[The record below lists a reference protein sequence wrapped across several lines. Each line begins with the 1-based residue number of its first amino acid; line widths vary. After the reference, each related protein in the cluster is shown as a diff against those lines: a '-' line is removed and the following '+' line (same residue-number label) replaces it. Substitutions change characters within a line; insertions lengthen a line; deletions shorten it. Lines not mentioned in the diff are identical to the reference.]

1 MRVFSRIA
9 LTLLAAAVLVQPL
22 VAQQHQA
29 NCPLTLVAT
38 NPPASSIAL
47 SPHGVF
53 RSGNQVFVLRGQTL
67 TTYTVTDLGDMQI
80 AREDLILGLAGRNAI
95 GGVAFSSSTG
105 QLFVSSEAG
114 LEVFNLANVRVG
126 GTAPAFVTRINGLNY
141 RRLAL
146 SGNILAALFPSTDV
160 LCAPGSLTCPTF
172 VDLFNVA
179 NPAAP
184 IKVGTI
190 TSTSGVIGSFNDVAF
205 SFGSLIV
212 TGTTG
217 TAAYNISNP
226 ASPANI
232 GTTPTPGT
240 FLVSNGTSLLGVGN
254 ENAIVTFGLANPF
267 IGFAPLTYHSTA
279 TLQVGRANR
288 IVFHPQA
295 FIDETNGRLITI
307 IDEIDPHRLQP
318 ARSIAFDVFEYAIP
332 MFEGRDPRVYESVSY
347 LQGDEVKYNP
357 VAVGPFVYVVGETTG
372 LQTYGACGQMAGR
385 IETGNVSALP
395 CGGAEI
401 HGWVTGAQRINT
413 VEVFLDNTT
422 TRTST
427 SLGLAALGGPPR
439 IDVPAK
445 TPVFTWRLSTLL
457 DTTARGNY
465 VLRAVGTDANN
476 NRRQFASQP
485 LFFPGPGQNCFNR
498 RRTTGR

>member
-9 LTLLAAAVLVQPL
+9 LTLLAAVVLVQPIFGQPQL
-22 VAQQHQA
+22 QS
-29 NCPLTLVAT
+29 NCPLTLMAT

-80 AREDLILGLAGRNAI
+80 AREDLITGLAGRNSI
-95 GGVAFSSSTG
+95 GGVAFSANG
-105 QLFVSSEAG
+105 YLFVSSEAG
-114 LEVFNLANVRVG
+114 LEVYDLRNVRSG
-126 GTAPAFVTRINGLNY
+126 GTAPAFVTRVNGLNY
-141 RRLAL
+141 RRLAV
-146 SGNILAALFPSTDV
+146 SGNTLAALFPATDV
-160 LCAPGSLTCPTF
+160 PCAPASLTCPTF
-172 VDLFNVA
+172 VDLFNIS

-184 IKVGTI
+184 VKVG
-190 TSTSGVIGSFNDVAF
+190 SLQSSSSVIGSFNDIAF
-205 SFGSLIV
+205 NFGNLIV

-217 TAAYNISNP
+217 TVALNIANP
-226 ASPANI
+226 AIPASI
-232 GTTPTPGT
+232 GSTNTPGT
-240 FLVSNGTSLLGVGN
+240 FLVSNGTTLLGVGN
-254 ENAIVTFGLANPF
+254 DNTILTFGIASPF
-267 IGFAPLTYHSTA
+267 AGFAPLTLHSTA

-288 IVFHPQA
+288 IMFHPQA
-295 FIDETNGRLITI
+295 YIDDTNGRLITI
-307 IDEIDPHRLQP
+307 IDEIDPQRLQP
-318 ARSIAFDVFEYAIP
+318 ARSIAFDVFEYSIP

-357 VAVGPFVYVVGETTG
+357 VAVGPFVYVVGATTG

-385 IETGNVSALP
+385 IETANVAALP
-395 CGGAEI
+395 CGGGEI

-427 SLGLAALGGPPR
+427 SLGLAQIGGPPR
-439 IDVPAK
+439 IDVPAM

-476 NRRQFASQP
+476 NRRQFAAQP